1 MMNILIV
8 DDHALFREGLKSL
21 LVRLDDHVGIHE
33 AGSIEAGLALGQ
45 QHHDFDLILLDLN
58 LPGLNGLDGLKLFRQ
73 RCPASPLVI
82 LSGVD
87 DEAIVTTAL
96 KQGAQGFIAK
106 AASADAILAD
116 LRRVLAG
123 EPCRPGL
130 HPADCGAQGATETL
144 ANSAIHMTPRQIDV
158 LIRLCRGA
166 SNKEIARDLSM
177 SDNTVRTHLAVI
189 FKELGARSRTE
200 VAFLARQKGL
210 L

>member
-21 LVRLDDHVGIHE
+21 LVRLDGHVSIHE
-33 AGSIEAGLALGQ
+33 AGSIEAGLALAQ
-45 QHHDFDLILLDLN
+45 QLNDFDLIVLDLN

-73 RCPASPLVI
+73 RFPASPLVI

-87 DEAIVTTAL
+87 DETTVQAAL
-96 KQGAQGFIAK
+96 TQGAQGFIAK
-106 AASADAILAD
+106 ASSADAMLAG
-116 LRRVLAG
+116 LRRVIAG

-130 HPADCGAQGATETL
+130 HPDDNGTPGSTETL
-144 ANSAIHMTPRQIDV
+144 ADSAIHMTPRQIDV

-166 SNKEIARDLSM
+166 SNKEIARELGM

>member
-1 MMNILIV
+1 MMDILIV

-21 LVRLDDHVGIHE
+21 LARLDDQVTSHE
-33 AGSIEAGLALGQ
+33 AGSIEAGLALSQ
-45 QHHDFDLILLDLN
+45 QHHDFDLVLLDLN

-73 RCPASPLVI
+73 RFPASPLVI

-87 DEAIVTTAL
+87 DEATVKAAL
-96 KQGAQGFIAK
+96 SQGAQGFIAK
-106 AASADAILAD
+106 STSADTLLAD

-123 EPCRPGL
+123 EPCRPRL
-130 HPADCGAQGATETL
+130 RPVADFGSTETL
-144 ANSAIHMTPRQIDV
+144 AASALHMTPRQIDV
-158 LIRLCRGA
+158 LTHLCRGR
-166 SNKEIARDLSM
+166 SNKAIARDLGM

-210 L
+210 F

>member
-1 MMNILIV
+1 MMDILIV
-8 DDHALFREGLKSL
+8 DDHALFRDGLKSL
-21 LVRLDDHVGIHE
+21 LVRLDDQVTSHE

-73 RCPASPLVI
+73 RFPASPLVI

-87 DEAIVTTAL
+87 DEATVTTAL
-96 KQGAQGFIAK
+96 QHGAQGFIAK
-106 AASADAILAD
+106 STSADTMLAD

-123 EPCRPGL
+123 EPCRPGQ
-130 HPADCGAQGATETL
+130 PPVPGIRSGSETL
-144 ANSAIHMTPRQIDV
+144 AQSAVHMTPRQIDV
-158 LIRLCRGA
+158 LHHLCQGH
-166 SNKEIARDLSM
+166 SNKAIARDLGM

-200 VAFLARQKGL
+200 VVFLARQKGL

>member
-1 MMNILIV
+1 MMDILIV

-21 LVRLDDHVGIHE
+21 LARLDDQVTSHE

-45 QHHDFDLILLDLN
+45 QHHDFDLVLLDLN

-73 RCPASPLVI
+73 RFPASPLVI

-87 DEAIVTTAL
+87 DEATVTAAL
-96 KQGAQGFIAK
+96 NHGAQGFIAK
-106 AASADAILAD
+106 STNAGTLLAD

-123 EPCRPGL
+123 EPCRPSL
-130 HPADCGAQGATETL
+130 HPVDGLRGSTEALAD
-144 ANSAIHMTPRQIDV
+144 SAIHMTPRQIDV
-158 LIRLCRGA
+158 LTHLCRGH
-166 SNKEIARDLSM
+166 SNKVIARDLGM

-200 VAFLARQKGL
+200 VAFLARKKGL
-210 L
+210 F